1 MKKTITLLLALAMI
15 VSLLAACGAD
25 TRPQEPAAN
34 DGVQAAENDPSGV
47 GDAPVGNKD
56 AVFVGGWPYS
66 TVPTGNFNM
75 FISNAI

>member
-56 AVFVGGWPYS
+56 AAAGLIPPFRPV
-66 TVPTGNFNM
+66 
-75 FISNAI
+75 ISICLSPMPSS

>member
-47 GDAPVGNKD
+47 GDAPVGS
-56 AVFVGGWPYS
+56 AAGLIPPFRPVILICLSPMPS
-66 TVPTGNFNM
+66 
-75 FISNAI
+75 S